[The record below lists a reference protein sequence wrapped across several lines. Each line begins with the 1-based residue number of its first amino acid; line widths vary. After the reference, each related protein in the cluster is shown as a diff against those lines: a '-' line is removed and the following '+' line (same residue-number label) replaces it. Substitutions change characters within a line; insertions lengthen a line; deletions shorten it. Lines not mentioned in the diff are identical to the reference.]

1 MHKNLEEAFDA
12 NAFVIAPAAVPEKNQ
27 PVEWKIVLTKKFA
40 KLTIF
45 DNTSYGGTLRHSIN
59 TTTGDPQEPL
69 CLQYESCGYVC
80 ISEST
85 FKKHEHAKTTQP
97 SRKQNVHQV
106 FGNR

>member
-45 DNTSYGGTLRHSIN
+45 DNTSYGDMFPRPSDLNNTVKKALTLYK
-59 TTTGDPQEPL
+59 E
-69 CLQYESCGYVC
+69 
-80 ISEST
+80 
-85 FKKHEHAKTTQP
+85 
-97 SRKQNVHQV
+97 
-106 FGNR
+106 